1 MASLA
6 DEEGS
11 GIRLWRL
18 LTERSPGR
26 FAFAARLA
34 LICALTAVVAEVY
47 QTPEIA
53 LTIYIAFFLNKADRV
68 SSMALTIA
76 LTIFATIVLS
86 FLFLIA
92 SPVLANPSL
101 RVGTMAGVSFC
112 LLFLVSA
119 SKLKPVGSDVAL
131 VIAYALDVLGSA
143 PFGELATRAL
153 LYAWLF
159 VGIPAGVSAVVNLIL
174 APSPLKILLREL
186 ALRLRTAGQALQG
199 DTEAISQVRKLTA
212 EGDAELQFQLKLSVI
227 EHSSRRADL
236 DALQGATD
244 CVVAVLSAVQLMVS
258 ERDALPSR
266 ATREQMTHKLF
277 ELAQIFERNAYPAQ
291 VEPISNK
298 EEESD
303 LARSGIGLFN
313 VGLKH
318 FGKIMP
324 AELPRKKEKSGFLA
338 TDAFTNPEHVDFAV
352 KTTAAAMLCYL
363 IYTLL
368 GWPGIH
374 TAFITCYIVS
384 LGTVGETVQKLT
396 LRILGC
402 LVGVGLGLFVMIG
415 IIPRVT
421 GIGHLA
427 LIVFGGVFIAAWVAV
442 GSPQISYAGFQ
453 MAFAFLLCVVQ
464 GPSPSFDMVIA
475 RDRVIGVLLG
485 NFLSYL
491 VATRLW
497 PRSVGPRI
505 DRAIETATQQLEAI
519 VRSSDQWHRNRLFAE
534 TSTLL
539 NGVEDDIQLAAYEP
553 ESIRPTRA
561 SLSLRLDVVHVA
573 QSLQTPLLAASET
586 FDDRSRQ
593 GIIEMFQGKQS
604 EEQRDLS
611 LARRTGR
618 GAHLKE
624 LIVARS
630 NLFREALRRLHQ
642 AEEHA

>member
-1 MASLA
+1 MNDAPCMGSVKTVGDFDGERQEHVRLHGPPGNEVLESLTFKKLHGDEGLAGRLA
-6 DEEGS
+6 DLIDGADAGVIQCGS
-11 GIRLWRL
+11 SLRFSLKTRQSVRIMRRL
-18 LTERSPGR
+18 LRQKLQRDEAMQREVFGLVDNPHS
-26 FAFAARLA
+26 AAAQLLDNAVMRDTLA
-34 LICALTAVVAEVY
+34 DHCRESY
-47 QTPEIA
+47 
-53 LTIYIAFFLNKADRV
+53 
-68 SSMALTIA
+68 
-76 LTIFATIVLS
+76 
-86 FLFLIA
+86 
-92 SPVLANPSL
+92 
-101 RVGTMAGVSFC
+101 VGTMAGVSFC

-227 EHSSRRADL
+227 EHSSKRADL

-318 FGKIMP
+318 FGKITP

-338 TDAFTNPEHVDFAV
+338 TDAFTNPEHVDFAL

-464 GPSPSFDMVIA
+464 G
-475 RDRVIGVLLG
+475 
-485 NFLSYL
+485 
-491 VATRLW
+491 
-497 PRSVGPRI
+497 
-505 DRAIETATQQLEAI
+505 
-519 VRSSDQWHRNRLFAE
+519 
-534 TSTLL
+534 
-539 NGVEDDIQLAAYEP
+539 
-553 ESIRPTRA
+553 
-561 SLSLRLDVVHVA
+561 LSLIH
-573 QSLQTPLLAASET
+573 
-586 FDDRSRQ
+586 
-593 GIIEMFQGKQS
+593 I
-604 EEQRDLS
+604 
-611 LARRTGR
+611 
-618 GAHLKE
+618 
-624 LIVARS
+624 
-630 NLFREALRRLHQ
+630 
-642 AEEHA
+642 